1 MPKIIISIIVV
12 GFQRMP
18 TTENYE
24 KMLGT
29 WVGAP
34 EERLISAWGPPNQT
48 YESGNSKYL
57 TFIRGGAT
65 YTQLLL
71 LVKARAHHQRE
82 K

>member
-48 YESGNSKYL
+48 YVEAPIS
-57 TFIRGGAT
+57 RGAISAG
-65 YTQLLL
+65 
-71 LVKARAHHQRE
+71 
-82 K
+82 